1 VATVSTEIRV
11 LGICGSLRAKS
22 YNKYALQA
30 AREAM
35 PQGMT
40 MEVADIGDF
49 PLFNQDVCDRGFPAP
64 VAMFRKQIAQADALY
79 FATPEY
85 NYSVTGVLK
94 NAIDWASRPPE
105 QPFNNK
111 PVAMVSATVGLKG
124 GVSSQYDLR
133 KILAQLGV
141 FLLVRP
147 EVFIGNE
154 ASKFDAEGRL
164 TDETTRKFLTDQLL
178 AFRDWI
184 QRVKKLG

>member
-1 VATVSTEIRV
+1 MSTDIRI

-30 AREAM
+30 ARAAM

-40 MEVADIGDF
+40 MEVAEIGDF
-49 PLFNQDVCDRGFPAP
+49 PLFNQDVCDKGFPEP
-64 VAMFRKQIAQADALY
+64 VARFRRQIAQADALY

-111 PVAMVSATVGLKG
+111 PAAMVSATVGIKG

-147 EVFIGNE
+147 EVFIGSE

-164 TDETTRKFLTDQLL
+164 TDETTRKFLADQML

-184 QRVKKLG
+184 ARVKKLG

>member
-1 VATVSTEIRV
+1 MSTAIRL

-22 YNKYALQA
+22 YNRYALNA
-30 AREAM
+30 ASELM
-35 PQGMT
+35 PEGMT
-40 MEVADIGDF
+40 MEMASIGDI
-49 PLFNQDVCDRGFPAP
+49 PLFNQDLCDQGMPPA
-64 VAMFRKQIAQADALY
+64 VSTLRAQIARADGIY

-105 QPFNNK
+105 QPFQNK

-124 GVSSQYDLR
+124 GVSGQYDLR

-141 FLLVRP
+141 HLLVRP

-154 ASKFDAEGRL
+154 ASKFDASGKL
-164 TDETTRKFLTDQLL
+164 TDEAARKFLGDQML

-184 QRVKKLG
+184 LRVRKLG